1 MPQCHWLLAICTASI
16 ASAAQAASFQNLHVF
31 TGGTDGAAP
40 DAPLIAGPGGALFGT
55 TSAGGGGPCFNALD
69 IPGCGTVFALTP
81 PTHGGT
87 VWTETIL
94 YSFINTADG
103 YSPVAGLV
111 SDNAGNL
118 YSTTLVGGNGTGP
131 DCGVDGCGTVFR
143 LTPPAKGQ
151 TVWTKTTIYEFQDG
165 ADGAQ
170 PAARLVMDQTGA
182 LLGTTILG
190 GPDANC
196 SCGSVF
202 RLTAPQGGILGRTL
216 GARRVWTETTLHAF
230 ERVKDG
236 TNPEN
241 ALLAG
246 PNGSYFGVTSF
257 GGGDDADCFSDGCGT
272 VFALLPPAGDQK
284 AWHEHVIHRFR
295 RNRDGAFPVGD
306 LVADEAGDLFGTT
319 SSGGG
324 APVNGGTVFRLSPPQ
339 NGATQWSETVLHAFG
354 FGHDADVPGA
364 GVIFGQGG
372 VLYGTTIQGGKA
384 RSGGAIFSLAP
395 PSGRTG
401 AWTERVIYDF
411 PAKRAGGQPMAALL
425 SGPHNIYYGTSSDNT
440 AFSLR

>member
-1 MPQCHWLLAICTASI
+1 MRLYNCLTALCAAAI
-16 ASAAQAASFQNLHVF
+16 ASAAQAASFKNLHVF
-31 TGGTDGAAP
+31 TGGADGAAP
-40 DAPLIAGPGGALFGT
+40 DAPLIAGPDGTLYGT
-55 TSAGGGGPCFNALD
+55 TSAGGGGPCINALD
-69 IPGCGTVFALTP
+69 VPGCGTVFALTP
-81 PTHGGT
+81 PANGGT
-87 VWTETIL
+87 DWTETIL

-111 SDNAGNL
+111 SDSAGNL
-118 YSTTLVGGNGTGP
+118 YGTTEVGGNGTGP
-131 DCGVDGCGTVFR
+131 DCGVDACGTVFR

-170 PAARLVMDQTGA
+170 PAARLVMDPTGA

-196 SCGSVF
+196 SCGTVF
-202 RLTAPQGGILGRTL
+202 RLTAPKGGTVGRT
-216 GARRVWTETTLHAF
+216 GAWTETTLHAF
-230 ERVKDG
+230 ERLKDG

-246 PNGSYFGVTSF
+246 PNGSYFGVTSL
-257 GGGDDADCFSDGCGT
+257 GGGDDFDCLSVGCGT
-272 VFALLPPAGDQK
+272 VFALLPPAGGQHS
-284 AWHEHVIHRFR
+284 WHEHVIHRFR
-295 RNRDGAFPVGD
+295 RNRDGAFPLGD
-306 LVADEAGDLFGTT
+306 LIADSAGDLFGTT

-324 APVNGGTVFRLSPPQ
+324 APINGGTVFMLSPPQ

-354 FGHDADVPGA
+354 FGHDANVPEA

-372 VLYGTTIQGGKA
+372 ALLGTTFQGGTA
-384 RSGGAIFSLAP
+384 HSLGAIFSLVP

-401 AWTERVIYDF
+401 GWTERMLYNF
-411 PAKRAGGQPMAALL
+411 PDTRAGGQPVAALL
-425 SGPHNIYYGTSSDNT
+425 SGPHHIYYGTSSDNT